1 MADPTE
7 IGFWILLLAV
17 AVAGGGWYAFR
28 WMHVARMVED
38 TPTSRVRSAAQGYVE
53 LAGRCRP
60 LDGTQNLAPLTQ
72 RPCVW
77 WHYRVQQKVDSGP
90 SGKRRQSWRT
100 VNSGQSG
107 QPFLLDDGTGECIVQ
122 PAGAEVLTGES
133 TTWYGSTPWPS
144 QPPGAGLLH
153 SQEHRYRYFE
163 ERIYE
168 QEQICV
174 LGQFRTHS
182 SAGQRDLQAE
192 AAALLAE
199 WKQDQP
205 ALVERFDRDR
215 DGRVSLAEWE
225 QAREEAKHSVTQR
238 HLERPSRPAL
248 HVLGRPDGAQLFL
261 IAAFPGSDVA
271 KRYRRRALLA
281 FAGFVAGTFA
291 LGWLL
296 QELLASA

>member
-1 MADPTE
+1 M
-7 IGFWILLLAV
+7 LAV

-28 WMHVARMVED
+28 WLHVARMIED

-77 WHYRVQQKVDSGP
+77 WHYRVQQKVESGP
-90 SGKRRQSWRT
+90 SGKRRQAWRT
-100 VNSGQSG
+100 VNSGRSG

-144 QPPGAGLLH
+144 QPPGAGLLR

-168 QEQICV
+168 QEQACV

-225 QAREEAKHSVTQR
+225 QAREEAKRSVTQR

-248 HVLGRPDGAQLFL
+248 HVLGRPDGARLFL

-271 KRYRRRALLA
+271 KRFRRRALLA
-281 FAGFVAGTFA
+281 FAGFVAGTCA

-296 QELLASA
+296 QEFMASA